1 MKVDTFN
8 FNQAFRQ
15 DFEYFLSLPHP
26 LAEQLCDLV
35 EGEAGA
41 GQPGEEGE
49 EEAAGGRCVHGSGQ
63 GGSVSVWVTSNAG
76 NKRPFAKIEVSQS
89 RRWPITGQPG

>member
-76 NKRPFAKIEVSQS
+76 NKRPFAKI
-89 RRWPITGQPG
+89 